1 MKELT
6 ERFYNS
12 VRLGDKPPIS
22 YSEII
27 STARIMDEIFAQISP
42 SRTTDDR
49 RRKTGT
55 DHRLEMVRDVSAP
68 LLTSDV

>member
-12 VRLGDKPPIS
+12 VRLGDEPPIS

-27 STARIMDEIFAQISP
+27 STARIMDEIFAQIYP

-49 RRKTGT
+49 RRKTDT
-55 DHRLEMVRDVSAP
+55 DHRLAMVGDVSAP